1 MRKVK
6 ICLYGTHL
14 STKEYDLDN
23 ENDLKII
30 KQIENIYGKENIK
43 YENKWIKTS
52 ITSKLCRYNT

>member
-6 ICLYGTHL
+6 IYLYGTHL

-43 YENKWIKTS
+43 YEN
-52 ITSKLCRYNT
+52 N

>member
-6 ICLYGTHL
+6 ICLYGTYL

-30 KQIENIYGKENIK
+30 KKFENIYGKENVK
-43 YENKWIKTS
+43 YENK
-52 ITSKLCRYNT
+52 

>member
-6 ICLYGTHL
+6 IYLYGTHL
-14 STKEYDLDN
+14 SIREYDLDD

-30 KQIENIYGKENIK
+30 KKFENIYGKENVK

-52 ITSKLCRYNT
+52 ITSKLRRYNT